1 MDGSG
6 QLATIMMELIKEHEH
21 LLRLGREK
29 QQVLIQNDVQA
40 LQRLV
45 QEELKHIQQ
54 VERLDAQRQ
63 WHIQQM
69 LEQAGGFSKAALHGL
84 GRATLAQET
93 RDESAPVSATGVRL
107 QDLLSQMPPSPDK
120 ERLEGLAQSL
130 RRLLEELQHV
140 NEQNRQLIEQ
150 SLAFVHYS
158 MELFAASDG
167 GSTMYDKQAKMR
179 ETPSGTGLSW
189 LDQKI

>member
-1 MDGSG
+1 VDGSG

-29 QQVLIQNDVQA
+29 QQVLIRNDVQA

-63 WHIQQM
+63 WQVKQM
-69 LEQAGGFSKAALHGL
+69 LDQAGGFFGTVPHGL
-84 GRATLAQET
+84 GRETLGKVT
-93 RDESAPVSATGVRL
+93 RNESESVSEAGIRL
-107 QDLLSQMPPSPDK
+107 QDLLGQMSPSPDK

-130 RRLLEELQHV
+130 RRLLEELRHV

-167 GSTMYDKQAKMR
+167 GGAMYDKQAKMR

-189 LDQKI
+189 LDQKV

>member
-1 MDGSG
+1 VDGSG

-29 QQVLIQNDVQA
+29 QQVLIRNDVQA

-69 LEQAGGFSKAALHGL
+69 LGQVTGNESGVVS
-84 GRATLAQET
+84 ET
-93 RDESAPVSATGVRL
+93 GIRL
-107 QDLLSQMPPSPDK
+107 RDLLGQMPLSPDK
-120 ERLEGLAQSL
+120 ERLEGLALSL
-130 RRLLEELQHV
+130 RRLLEELRHV

-158 MELFAASDG
+158 MELFAASAASDG
-167 GSTMYDKQAKMR
+167 GAMYDKQAKMR
-179 ETPSGTGLSW
+179 ETPSRIGLSW
-189 LDQKI
+189 LDQKV